1 MENLWKLLWKVLWEK
16 NLAKI
21 SKWALIQQI
30 INNFL
35 KENLKKNFQITWK
48 IEFDLFIIKSPN
60 SQIGHYLFLNKKKLL
75 DKINQKLEKM
85 NLWKIKE
92 IKII

>member
-16 NLAKI
+16 KLAKI

-35 KENLKKNFQITWK
+35 KNNLNVKIDITGK
-48 IEFDLFIIKSPN
+48 LDFDYFVIKSQN
-60 SQIGHYLFLNKKKLL
+60 NQIWHFLFLHKKKLL
-75 DKINQKLEKM
+75 EEINQKLEKIW
-85 NLWKIKE
+85 LGKIKD
-92 IKII
+92 IKIT

>member
-16 NLAKI
+16 KLAKI

-30 INNFL
+30 INKFI
-35 KENLKKNFQITWK
+35 KENLNTNIEITWK
-48 IEFDLFIIKSPN
+48 LEFDKFIIKSPN
-60 SQIGHYLFLNKKKLL
+60 SQIGHFLFLHKKKLL
-75 DKINQKLEKM
+75 EKINQKLKKM
-85 NLWKIKE
+85 NLWKIKD